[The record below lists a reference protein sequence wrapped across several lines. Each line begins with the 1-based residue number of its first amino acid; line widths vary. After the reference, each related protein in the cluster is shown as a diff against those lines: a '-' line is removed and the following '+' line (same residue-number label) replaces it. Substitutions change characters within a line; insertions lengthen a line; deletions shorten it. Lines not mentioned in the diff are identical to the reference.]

1 MNKIIKPAE
10 MVEAMMQ
17 ILEDVV
23 KEYSDDKREQA
34 KANILGAF
42 GSMMFG
48 ESNE

>member
-10 MVEAMMQ
+10 MVEAMLQ

-23 KEYSDDKREQA
+23 KEYPDDEREQA

-42 GSMMFG
+42 GATMFG

>member
-23 KEYSDDKREQA
+23 KEYPEDVREEA
-34 KANILGAF
+34 KLNIMNAF
-42 GSMMFG
+42 GAMMFG